1 MNAVVDALSG
11 LGIKH
16 MDMPATSTRVCRAIA
31 EAPVPLAAE

>member
-16 MDMPATSTRVCRAIA
+16 MDMPATSIRVWRAIA
-31 EAPVPLAAE
+31 EAPVPMPAE